1 MGSENWLIP
10 FARKIRIV
18 VSPPSQYSVPT
29 MSLTNMTFLNTSANA
44 ILAEDATTAMSSAR
58 ANSTKPDRDRQI
70 KQQPNDGRPSDDRL
84 NEDQCWA
91 AVAERDS
98 SHDGKFVFAVATT
111 GVYCR
116 PSCPARRPRRENVAF
131 FARPELAEQAGF
143 RACLRCRPQLLS
155 GNAQS
160 DTVKA
165 ICRYIE
171 QHLDEAIPLQRLG
184 KAFRQSPFHL
194 QRRFKAVLGITPRE
208 YADSCRMRLLKRNL
222 QVGDNVTR
230 AMYDAGYGS
239 SSRLYEKTASQLGMT
254 PDKYRRGAIAA
265 AIRYACADS
274 PLGRM
279 LIAATDR
286 GICTIQF
293 ARSDGELIEG
303 LKREFPFAARKPD
316 EGGLQAWIAAVLS
329 KMTGKELNSTLPLD
343 IRATAFQRRVWTYL
357 QSIPF
362 GATRSYSDVAKAIG
376 QPSASRAVARACA
389 TNPVAVAIPCHRV
402 VREDGNISGYRWGV
416 ERKKTLLELEQSVV
430 ET

>member
-1 MGSENWLIP
+1 MTSTNIT
-10 FARKIRIV
+10 
-18 VSPPSQYSVPT
+18 SP
-29 MSLTNMTFLNTSANA
+29 LMTANA
-44 ILAEDATTAMSSAR
+44 ILAEEPASEMPVAQSNSKLSQDHCWDAVVAR
-58 ANSTKPDRDRQI
+58 DPARD
-70 KQQPNDGRPSDDRL
+70 G
-84 NEDQCWA
+84 E
-91 AVAERDS
+91 
-98 SHDGKFVFAVATT
+98 FVFAVATT

-116 PSCPARRPRRENVAF
+116 PSCPARRPRRENVTF
-131 FARPELAEQAGF
+131 YSHPEQAEKAGF
-143 RACLRCRPQLLS
+143 RACLRCRPRSFS
-155 GNAQS
+155 GSPQS
-160 DTVKA
+160 DFAKE

-171 QHLDEAIPLQRLG
+171 QHLDEPITLEGLG

-194 QRRFKAVLGITPRE
+194 QRRFKAALGITPRE

-222 QVGDNVTR
+222 QAGDNVTR

-286 GICTIQF
+286 GVCSIQF

-303 LKREFPFAARKPD
+303 LKHEFPFAVRKPD
-316 EGGLQAWIAAVLS
+316 EGGLKAWVGALFS
-329 KMTGKELNSTLPLD
+329 KMSGKELSAALPLD
-343 IRATAFQRRVWTYL
+343 IRATAFQRLVWTYL

-362 GATRSYSDVAKAIG
+362 GATRSYAQVAKGIG
-376 QPSASRAVARACA
+376 QPTASRAVARACA

-416 ERKKTLLELEQSVV
+416 ERKKALLEMEQAPA
-430 ET
+430 EN